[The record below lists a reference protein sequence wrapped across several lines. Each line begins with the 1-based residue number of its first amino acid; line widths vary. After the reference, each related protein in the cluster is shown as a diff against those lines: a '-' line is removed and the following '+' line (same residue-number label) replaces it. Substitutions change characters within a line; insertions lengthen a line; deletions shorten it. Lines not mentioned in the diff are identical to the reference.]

1 VYNINNVR
9 WIYWLSQHRLINLA
23 LIFIYYLLVVLPHEQ
38 VGLIVSKIFGEL
50 ELSIYNLIITI
61 VSTTLLCVII
71 LFFYKKIKKNPNQK
85 IIWFYLISTVL
96 FAILCFKILF
106 VVNIEFVHFV
116 QYAVF
121 AMLCFPLTLNYT
133 HTLIWATLAGALDEA
148 YQYFYL
154 SPHRTEY
161 YDFNDVIINLIGAA
175 FGLIIIKIINPVYQ
189 SFSWKTYFQSHL
201 FYCMVNLSLL
211 IAIAFASNILGLYP
225 TDTKA
230 QYLLVKKMPTQFWS
244 TVYPEI
250 VYHILLP
257 LEGLLLMI
265 GLFIFY
271 SKLEN
276 VEIQKSTHPFVK
288 TN

>member
-1 VYNINNVR
+1 MNNVS
-9 WIYWLSQHRLINLA
+9 WVNWLSQHRLINLV
-23 LIFIYYLLVVLPHEQ
+23 LIFIYFLLVVLPHEQ
-38 VGLIVSKIFGEL
+38 VGLLVNKIFGDL
-50 ELSIYNLIITI
+50 ETSTYNLIITI
-61 VSTTLLCVII
+61 ISTTLLCVII
-71 LFFYKKIKKNPNQK
+71 LFFYKKIKQHPNQK
-85 IIWFYLISTVL
+85 IIWFYLISTIL
-96 FAILCFKILF
+96 FAILSFKILF

-121 AMLCFPLTLNYT
+121 AVLCFPLTLNYT
-133 HTLIWATLAGALDEA
+133 HTIIWTTLAGALDEA

-175 FGLIIIKIINPVYQ
+175 FGLIVVKIINPAYQ
-189 SFSWKTYFQSHL
+189 SFSWKTFFQSHL
-201 FYCMVNLSLL
+201 FYCLVNVSLL
-211 IAIAFASNILGLYP
+211 IAIAFASNKIGLYP
-225 TDTKA
+225 NDTEA

-244 TVYPEI
+244 TVHPEI

-257 LEGLLLMI
+257 FEGLLLMT

-271 SKLEN
+271 SRLEN
-276 VEIQKSTHPFVK
+276 EEIQKSAHPFMK